1 MWVVVFKVNNIALDT
16 LCIEC
21 TDSRPAPTD
30 IHSLHI
36 ANHVSNACQP
46 RVEKMALQPTLF
58 GTPLG
63 KGHFFRGLANSDK
76 MLDIMQSLKRF
87 GLPQD
92 LLFRGSIAEVATE
105 TIVSSWFTKTVKE
118 NTVVAD
124 AGSESPN
131 EAHPTSVILVYSCD
145 LLYLIKVPC
154 QS

>member
-1 MWVVVFKVNNIALDT
+1 MIFKVKDIALDT

-36 ANHVSNACQP
+36 DNHVSNACQP

-58 GTPLG
+58 GTPLANG
-63 KGHFFRGLANSDK
+63 RFFRGLANPDK
-76 MLDIMQSLKRF
+76 TLDIMQSLKRF

-92 LLFRGSIAEVATE
+92 FLFRGSTAEVATE

-131 EAHPTSVILVYSCD
+131 EAHPT
-145 LLYLIKVPC
+145 
-154 QS
+154 